1 MKKQTRTFTLSILAA
16 AVAALSVGCSS
27 TGYARYDDQDSDA
40 MGVSA
45 GAEVGEAE
53 ADIDADVDLDNDAD
67 LNDDLDV
74 DVDADADEM
83 DVDVDTDDRDYVVIE
98 DMDDDLGTP
107 YAEELEEGAASSTV
121 TALSFAPETR
131 ATWVNK
137 FPFYDWNMA
146 VVQTYT
152 FAVPDPDLTV
162 TAATELP
169 TFSEDLEPGSVF
181 VEAAGGAGE
190 ITAGRVIQHS
200 PTPTR

>member
-16 AVAALSVGCSS
+16 AVAALSVGCAS
-27 TGYARYDDQDSDA
+27 TGYARYDDPDTDA

-53 ADIDADVDLDNDAD
+53 ADVRADVDL
-67 LNDDLDV
+67 NDDDMDLEVNDDIEVDVNDDV
-74 DVDADADEM
+74 DVD
-83 DVDVDTDDRDYVVIE
+83 RDYVIVDEADYDRDTRYDI
-98 DMDDDLGTP
+98 D
-107 YAEELEEGAASSTV
+107 AEAEAAANSTV
-121 TALSFAPETR
+121 SALSFAPETR

-137 FPFYDWNMA
+137 FPFYDWNLA
-146 VVQTYT
+146 VVETYT
-152 FAVPDPDLTV
+152 FAVPDPEITV
-162 TAATELP
+162 TASSDLP

-190 ITAGRVIQHS
+190 ITAGRVIRHS

>member
-16 AVAALSVGCSS
+16 AVAALSVGCAS
-27 TGYARYDDQDSDA
+27 TGYARYDDPDTDA

-53 ADIDADVDLDNDAD
+53 ADVRADVDL
-67 LNDDLDV
+67 NDDDMDLEVNDDIEVDVNDDV
-74 DVDADADEM
+74 DVD
-83 DVDVDTDDRDYVVIE
+83 VDRDYVIVDEADYDRDTRYDI
-98 DMDDDLGTP
+98 D
-107 YAEELEEGAASSTV
+107 AEAEAAANSTV
-121 TALSFAPETR
+121 SALSFAPETR

-146 VVQTYT
+146 VVETYT
-152 FAVPDPDLTV
+152 FAVPDPEITV
-162 TAATELP
+162 TASSELP

-190 ITAGRVIQHS
+190 ITAGRVIRHS